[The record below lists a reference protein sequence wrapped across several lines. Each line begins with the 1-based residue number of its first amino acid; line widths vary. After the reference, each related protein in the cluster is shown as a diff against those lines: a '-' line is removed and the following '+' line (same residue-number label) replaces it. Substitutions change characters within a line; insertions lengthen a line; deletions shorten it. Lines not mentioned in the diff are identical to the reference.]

1 MSHLFKLFKI
11 QSLTLALTLLTLANL
26 KAQPL
31 KFPQDPAF
39 SPEYQVSLI
48 ASPDLVTPQNLI
60 LTQKAIRVLPSY
72 INEVAHAEASD
83 VVIPTLEARILL
95 TLTNG
100 ADQAPC
106 NASQLCWP
114 KKIEVSK
121 DFIIIHTLQGQ
132 TQHLKDVFGLYE
144 FIWEATLEPLKETQT
159 QK

>member
-31 KFPQDPAF
+31 KFPQEPAF

-48 ASPDLVTPQNLI
+48 ALV

-100 ADQAPC
+100 ADEAPC

-144 FIWEATLEPLKETQT
+144 FIWEATLDPLKETQT